1 MKNEDDA
8 DYRRFFREIDFEVAQ
23 EILNDVMAHYT
34 HVIAVEMQ
42 KESVDQ
48 RVIDDALQQQEKIFR
63 VSNALRVDD
72 EGAIEAVISTY
83 GQRLRELD
91 RDAAL

>member
-1 MKNEDDA
+1 MKNGDDA

>member
-1 MKNEDDA
+1 MKDEDDA
-8 DYRRFFREIDFEVAQ
+8 DYRRFFRGIDFEVAQ

-42 KESVDQ
+42 KASVDQ

-63 VSNALRVDD
+63 VSNTLRVDD
-72 EGAIEAVISTY
+72 EEAIEAVISTY
-83 GQRLRELD
+83 GKKLRELD
-91 RDAAL
+91 RDVAL